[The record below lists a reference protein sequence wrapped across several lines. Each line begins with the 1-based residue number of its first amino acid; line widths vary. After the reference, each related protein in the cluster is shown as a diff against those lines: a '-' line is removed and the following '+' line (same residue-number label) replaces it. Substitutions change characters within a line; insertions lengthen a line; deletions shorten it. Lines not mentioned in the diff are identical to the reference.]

1 MPDPALVCRENVL
14 RERIASMMSNPAK
27 KNFLVVD
34 DDPRIL
40 LLFSQLLTNEGHHV
54 VTADDSLAALHILK
68 DYIPD
73 IMIVDVVMPYIGGD
87 KLCRIVREIPELEDL
102 FIVVISAIASEV
114 SANIEDF
121 GADACIEKA
130 PPRKMVRILFD
141 AINGAHKEKDIKLSD
156 VFTDSGESIERR
168 VAHELFSAKKH
179 LEVILENMHEAIFE
193 FTTDKTITYAN
204 RTALSLTGLP
214 EGRLL
219 GSDFTAIFS
228 GHDRGRIEKMMDSV
242 MVSPQSIGES
252 DCVNIGEDRV
262 SIQFFP
268 IQHSERTSVIAIAQ
282 LITERKMV
290 EESLIKYRNHLEEL
304 VKERTRQLEE
314 SNKLLRQEMEEH
326 RRSEQERVKLQRRM
340 HESQKMESLGALAG
354 GIAHDFNNL
363 LTAVLG
369 NADCVISM
377 LTPDTESKIR
387 LDNIRAAALHM
398 SKLTNQLLA
407 CAGKGKN
414 FVESVDLSRAVEEM
428 VNILESPLPRNVVIN
443 CELKPDLPTVMADSG
458 NLEQVIIN
466 LITNAVE
473 AQGDEGGTIS
483 LSTGIVDSDQDCLG
497 VIYPRDT
504 LLKGRCI
511 FLEVTDKGCG
521 ISQEVLEK
529 MFDPFFSTKG
539 AGRGLGLAVLLG
551 IVRSHGGGI
560 RVDSQVGCGTTIRVL
575 LPVADPEVESL
586 CKEEG

>member
-1 MPDPALVCRENVL
+1 
-14 RERIASMMSNPAK
+14 MSNPAK

-34 DDPRIL
+34 DDHRIL
-40 LLFSQLLTNEGHHV
+40 SLFSQLLTKEGHHV

-68 DYIPD
+68 DYVPE
-73 IMIVDVVMPYIGGD
+73 IMIVDIVMPYIGGD
-87 KLCRIVREIPELEDL
+87 KLCKIVREIPELKDL
-102 FIVVISAIASEV
+102 FIVVISAVASEV
-114 SANIEDF
+114 DANIEDF

-130 PPRKMVRILFD
+130 QPRRMLQHLFD
-141 AINGAHKEKDIKLSD
+141 AINGAHKEKEVELSD
-156 VFTDSGESIERR
+156 VFTDSGETYERR
-168 VAHELFSAKKH
+168 VAHELFSVKKH

-193 FTTDKTITYAN
+193 FTTDKTIRYAN
-204 RTALSLTGLP
+204 RAAISLTGLP

-219 GSDFTAIFS
+219 GSDFTAMFS
-228 GHDRGRIEKMMDSV
+228 RYDRGRIEKIMDSV

-252 DCVNIGEDRV
+252 DCVNIAEHRV

-268 IQHSERTSVIAIAQ
+268 IQPSGRTSVIAIAQ
-282 LITERKMV
+282 DITERKRV
-290 EESLIKYRNHLEEL
+290 EESLRKYRNHLEEL
-304 VKERTRQLEE
+304 VKERTSQLEE
-314 SNKLLRQEMEEH
+314 SNNLLRREMEEH
-326 RRSEQERVKLQRRM
+326 RRSEQEKVKLQRRM
-340 HESQKMESLGALAG
+340 HERQKMESLGALAG

-369 NADCVISM
+369 NADCMISM

-398 SKLTNQLLA
+398 SKLTNKLLA
-407 CAGKGKN
+407 FAGKGKN
-414 FVESVDLSRAVEEM
+414 VVESVDLSRAVEEM
-428 VNILESPLPRNVVIN
+428 VNILGSSLPKNVVIN
-443 CELKPDLPTVMADSG
+443 CELKPDLPTVMADSS
-458 NLEQVIIN
+458 NLDQVIIN

-473 AQGDEGGTIS
+473 ALVDEGGTIS

-504 LLKGRCI
+504 LLSGRCI
-511 FLEVTDKGCG
+511 FLEVNDKGCG
-521 ISQEVLEK
+521 MSHVVQEK

-551 IVRSHGGGI
+551 IVRSHRGGI

-575 LPVADPEVESL
+575 LPVADPEIESL
-586 CKEEG
+586 CKEERQPYSCAS